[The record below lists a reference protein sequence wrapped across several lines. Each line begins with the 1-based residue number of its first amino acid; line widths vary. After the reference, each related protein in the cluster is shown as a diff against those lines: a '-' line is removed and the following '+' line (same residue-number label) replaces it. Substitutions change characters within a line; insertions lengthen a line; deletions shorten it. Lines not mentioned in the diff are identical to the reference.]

1 MLVFFFKQKTAYE
14 MRIIDWSSDVC
25 SSDLLAEALA
35 DFNQA
40 TKLEPDD
47 ADVYF
52 ARGDVHYDMAEHA
65 LAIADYSAGLKLEGD
80 APWALWSRGLA
91 HAQLGDSRA
100 AHQDLDRA
108 LALMDGAE
116 REEMLASTC
125 RQLIGQRSE
134 EHTSELQSL
143 MST

>member
-1 MLVFFFKQKTAYE
+1 MSFFFLSIRRPPRSTRTDTLFPYTTLF
-14 MRIIDWSSDVC
+14 RS
-25 SSDLLAEALA
+25 
-35 DFNQA
+35 
-40 TKLEPDD
+40 PDD

-108 LALMDGAE
+108 LALLDGAE

-125 RQLIGQRSE
+125 RQLIGQGVL
-134 EHTSELQSL
+134 ELSL
-143 MST
+143 SYCAKTVSQ

>member
-1 MLVFFFKQKTAYE
+1 
-14 MRIIDWSSDVC
+14 MRIRDWSSDVC
-25 SSDLLAEALA
+25 SSDL
-35 DFNQA
+35 
-40 TKLEPDD
+40 
-47 ADVYF
+47 
-52 ARGDVHYDMAEHA
+52 YDMAEHA

-108 LALMDGAE
+108 LALLDGAE

-125 RQLIGQRSE
+125 RQLIGQGVL
-134 EHTSELQSL
+134 ELSL
-143 MST
+143 SYCAKTVSQ